1 MDRYRIINP
10 KVWYI
15 HNDVGMAF
23 GLVTGMDDFF
33 EITIFVSNGHGPLRA
48 WDWAIVVIA
57 AVVSLFVV
65 FLLLGNTSISLVIR
79 ASICYSIGRQVNAV
93 ARGRRQPS

>member
-1 MDRYRIINP
+1 MDRYRIIDP

-15 HNDVGMAF
+15 HNDVGVAF

-48 WDWAIVVIA
+48 WDWVIA
-57 AVVSLFVV
+57 LIVAVVSLFVLFV
-65 FLLLGNTSISLVIR
+65 NTSIRLVIR
-79 ASICYSIGRQVNAV
+79 DSICYSIGRQVNAA